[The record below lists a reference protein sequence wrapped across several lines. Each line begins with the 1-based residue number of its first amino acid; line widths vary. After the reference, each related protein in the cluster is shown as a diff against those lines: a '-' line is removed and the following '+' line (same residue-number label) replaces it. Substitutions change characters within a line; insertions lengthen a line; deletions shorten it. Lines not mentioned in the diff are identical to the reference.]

1 MRYVGSYAVVLALHL
16 LTVAFVVGPLAVIA
30 VTSARLVRTG
40 DLEGLR
46 SAVRTTR
53 VYAAATLV
61 TVLLGSALVGL
72 SGTGTPTWDM
82 GDGWILGSYLLWLVA
97 VVLTV
102 AVVLPGQR
110 AALAVL
116 ESGGTAVTGRIAVGA
131 GLAMLC
137 WTAIVVLMVFKP
149 GA

>member
-53 VYAAATLV
+53 VYTAATLV

-72 SGTGTPTWDM
+72 SGTGTPKWDM

-110 AALAVL
+110 AALAAL

>member
-1 MRYVGSYAVVLALHL
+1 MRYLGSYAVVLALHL
-16 LTVAFVVGPLAVIA
+16 LTVACVVGPLAVAA
-30 VTSARLVRTG
+30 VSSPRLVRAG

-53 VYAAATLV
+53 IYAAATLV
-61 TVLLGSALVGL
+61 TVLLGTALVGL
-72 SGTGTPTWDM
+72 SGTGTTKWDM
-82 GDGWILGSYLLWLVA
+82 GDAWIVGSYVLWLAA

-102 AVVLPGQR
+102 AVVLPGLR
-110 AALAVL
+110 AAVAAL
-116 ESGGTAVTGRIAVGA
+116 ESSGTAATGRIAVGA

-137 WTAIVVLMVFKP
+137 WVAIIVLMVSKP